1 VRIPVRRK
9 GQAAARRP
17 VPWPKIIAGVIYDHD
32 GTLIDSL
39 GAVVAATNRVLREQG
54 FASATTADIVAGMAR
69 ATAPRMGWH
78 SGVADPAAQQRL
90 ALAFYAAARALSPR
104 RSRPYPGI
112 AGMVRALARRG
123 IRQGVVSN
131 NEGALVRAVLAAHG
145 LAAHLADVRGDAD
158 VPAPK
163 PDPRGLLQCVE
174 ALGLTPGQC
183 LYVGDSPCDAAT
195 ARAAG
200 MASVGVTW
208 GIHRRSEMGGM
219 GFTRLVDRPAELL
232 ALVGGGATGGI
243 TPPARPQGSRS
254 RPGRA

>member
-1 VRIPVRRK
+1 V
-9 GQAAARRP
+9 ATNRP
-17 VPWPKIIAGVIYDHD
+17 APWPKNIAGVIYDHD

-39 GAVVAATNRVLREQG
+39 GAVVAATNRALREHG
-54 FASATTADIVAGMAR
+54 FAPAAADDIIAGMAR

-90 ALAFYAAARALSPR
+90 ALAFYAAARVLSPR

-112 AGMVRALARRG
+112 AGLVRSLARRG

-145 LAAHLADVRGDAD
+145 LAIHFGAIRGDAD

-174 ALGLTPGQC
+174 ALGLTPGKC
-183 LYVGDSPCDAAT
+183 LYVGDSPCDAQT

-208 GIHRRSEMGGM
+208 GIHEPSQMGGM
-219 GFTRLVDRPAELL
+219 GFTRLVDSPAEFL
-232 ALVGGGATGGI
+232 AMVGGAAAGGVK
-243 TPPARPQGSRS
+243 PPAPPSRRRSRS
-254 RPGRA
+254 RPGHA